1 MDRPSFENLSRD
13 ELIARARASGVARP
27 EVLTRAELIDELLR
41 RSSADAPARAR
52 ARGFF
57 GRARDLIATVIERG
71 LHLPEAAQRIR
82 NPVPVDE
89 DPAPPAPVATVT
101 LAEIYAAQGHLERAL
116 SVLDELLRSE
126 PDHAQARALSSR
138 LRSGPPPAP
147 SAVDPRPTDEAPALG
162 SSATADLAEAQT
174 KVEEAALGESEP
186 PGPGKRPMLD
196 DAPLPERYDVDE
208 AVVMPVDPTTAFV
221 YWEVRDAT
229 LAHARQHAP
238 RGRLAIR
245 LFVETAT
252 WEGVVS
258 TTRDILAEA
267 NVGDYFVFGLPEG
280 ATLRASIG
288 WLVGDTFEAVATG
301 PAYLAPPGGPS
312 RLVAT
317 TLVRWTPE
325 ASVLP
330 TPIEPPEAIADAFA
344 AVQVA
349 PPTLTARRPSHLPL
363 TSPPPRRRAPPEEAP
378 PGWSWSDEL
387 DNWVPLGSSEQRLRR
402 GEGSQEESPLGASER
417 WGAPP

>member
-1 MDRPSFENLSRD
+1 MDRPSFESLSRD
-13 ELIARARASGVARP
+13 ELIARARAAGIVRP
-27 EVLTRAELIDELLR
+27 EVLTRAELVDELLR
-41 RSSADAPARAR
+41 RSTTDAPARAR

-116 SVLDELLRSE
+116 SVLDELLRGE

-138 LRSGPPPAP
+138 LRTGPPPAP
-147 SAVDPRPTDEAPALG
+147 AAADPRPEADPVGALG
-162 SSATADLAEAQT
+162 GSPSAAPEAEPAVEAEA
-174 KVEEAALGESEP
+174 EAEAEAEP

-221 YWEVRDAT
+221 YWELREAT
-229 LAHARQHAP
+229 LAQARRLAP
-238 RGRLAIR
+238 QGRLAIR

-252 WEGVVS
+252 WQGAVS
-258 TTRDILAEA
+258 STRDIITEA
-267 NVGDYFVFGLPEG
+267 TVGDYFVFGLPEG
-280 ATLRASIG
+280 AVLRASIG
-288 WLVGDTFEAVATG
+288 WLLGEAFDVIATG
-301 PAYLAPPGGPS
+301 PAYHAPPAAPS

-317 TLVRWTPE
+317 TLVRWTP
-325 ASVLP
+325 
-330 TPIEPPEAIADAFA
+330 DA
-344 AVQVA
+344 A
-349 PPTLTARRPSHLPL
+349 PPTPVEPPPPLARALVAAQSPLPTVSRRPAHLPL
-363 TSPPPRRRAPPEEAP
+363 PGLVARAGAPGEGPAPEETEADWP
-378 PGWSWSDEL
+378 DESEP
-387 DNWVPLGSSEQRLRR
+387 PLGSSERRGR
-402 GEGSQEESPLGASER
+402 GEGQPGGASES
-417 WGAPP
+417 WGVTF